1 MAWPD
6 ALPRRG
12 LYLITPDT
20 TDSLRLFSQCLR
32 VLPARPALLQ
42 YRNKSTD
49 PALRLAQAQTLR
61 ALTRAA
67 GVGLIIND
75 DVALAAQVGADGVH
89 LGRDDG
95 DIAAARARL
104 GEHAILGASCYD
116 QLPLARAAIA
126 AGADYVAFGAVCPS
140 ATKPNA
146 VRAPLSLFADSAAL
160 GAPRVA
166 IGGITPANA
175 GEIVAAGADMLA
187 VIGGVFDAEDPLA
200 AACALSAGWGG

>member
-116 QLPLARAAIA
+116 QLPLARAAT
-126 AGADYVAFGAVCPS
+126 VTTQ
-140 ATKPNA
+140 ATPRPA
-146 VRAPLSLFADSAAL
+146 RA
-160 GAPRVA
+160 
-166 IGGITPANA
+166 ANA
-175 GEIVAAGADMLA
+175 AT
-187 VIGGVFDAEDPLA
+187 DANATQYSSRSRRCGFGTA
-200 AACALSAGWGG
+200 AAWGRAITRRAARLRWVTPPLHLHPQPP